1 MQAVEFTAHN
11 VRLDDGTLTKPD
23 EACSIEAHP
32 WFVSAQRILQAVF
45 PGTLANVRL
54 ADLGCLEGGFAVE
67 FARLGMQVLGGEVR
81 ESNLVACHYLKSRLS
96 LPNLAFVR
104 DDAWNIA
111 KHGSFD
117 AVFCCGLL
125 YHFDRPRQFLETLSS
140 VTRKLL
146 ILQTHFAPGPADA
159 SEQFSLSPICENEGL
174 SGRWFTEFPDSP
186 SFRKREDTKWSS
198 WENHRSFWI
207 RREYLL
213 QAIRDAGFDV
223 VMEQFDGQGPQLAE
237 SMLHGA
243 YRHGFRGTFIGIKTK
258 QPA

>member
-67 FARLGMQVLGGEVR
+67 FARLGMQ
-81 ESNLVACHYLKSRLS
+81 
-96 LPNLAFVR
+96 
-104 DDAWNIA
+104 
-111 KHGSFD
+111 
-117 AVFCCGLL
+117 
-125 YHFDRPRQFLETLSS
+125 
-140 VTRKLL
+140 
-146 ILQTHFAPGPADA
+146 
-159 SEQFSLSPICENEGL
+159 
-174 SGRWFTEFPDSP
+174 
-186 SFRKREDTKWSS
+186 
-198 WENHRSFWI
+198 
-207 RREYLL
+207 
-213 QAIRDAGFDV
+213 
-223 VMEQFDGQGPQLAE
+223 EQFDGQGPQLAE

-243 YRHGFRGTFIGIKTK
+243 YRHGFRGTFIGIKTG